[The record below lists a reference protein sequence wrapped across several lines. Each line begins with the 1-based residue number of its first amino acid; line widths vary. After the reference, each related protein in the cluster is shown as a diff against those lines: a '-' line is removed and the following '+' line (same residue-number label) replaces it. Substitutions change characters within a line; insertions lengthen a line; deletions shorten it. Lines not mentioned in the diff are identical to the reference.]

1 MDGKGRS
8 EEMGGVLLKEGWG
21 DVQKGHKAFKDLIK
35 NDNNLNKGKQIKSWN
50 RPTQITGFDNVVRD
64 IMSSSEYIVNKLVKD
79 MKKLTIFRDTL
90 KDIMDQTD
98 EETRDRPNEKQ
109 KYIVSSFVPQHEE
122 SSVNVRVPS
131 GIRNK
136 ASGSHKRFKSKR
148 EQAIS
153 RMGKRARGCHSCG
166 QSGHDRRTCLTLSG
180 THKDD

>member
-1 MDGKGRS
+1 MQRSVDLLPRKGDYTRF
-8 EEMGGVLLKEGWG
+8 
-21 DVQKGHKAFKDLIK
+21 DIKDLK
-35 NDNNLNKGKQIKSWN
+35 AKRGGYLQVT
-50 RPTQITGFDNVVRD
+50 PEVDNVVRD

-98 EETRDRPNEKQ
+98 EETRDRPNVKQ
-109 KYIVSSFVPQHEE
+109 KDIVSSFVPQHEE
-122 SSVNVRVPS
+122 SSVNVWVSS
-131 GIRNK
+131 GIRK
-136 ASGSHKRFKSKR
+136 KGSGSHKRFKSKC

-166 QSGHDRRTCLTLSG
+166 QSGHDRRTCPALRG